1 MQVARGTSEE
11 YLPVKF
17 SMHLDDNGSLRVD
30 VTCAQSGQRLT
41 ISDLK
46 STYVK
51 YE

>member
-11 YLPVKF
+11 NLPVKF